1 MWEYSHKRL
10 KLAQLLGRHGVFLTS
25 TAGSSTAAAAAT
37 PAAPVFS
44 WPIHIP
50 SASELRCDILRRGA
64 WTRVTLGQC

>member
-10 KLAQLLGRHGVFLTS
+10 KLAQLLGRHVFLTS
-25 TAGSSTAAAAAT
+25 TAGSGTAT